1 VKTMS
6 SHIPSEKTETVQE
19 TVELLN
25 EYGVIA
31 AADLNKVTSAMLQDM
46 RRQLRGRLHFKVLK
60 NTLMRISMEQAGK
73 EGHDAFI
80 EQVAGPNVFMFTN
93 GNPFKV
99 AMELD
104 ANRVRVFAKAG
115 DPALDDIVF
124 SAGNTGLSPGPLIG
138 KFGVLGVRTRI
149 EGGNIWV
156 AQDTTVCRAGEP
168 INMDLADLLQ
178 RMSIRASEMGL
189 RVKAVYERGDIIPGD
204 ALILDLN
211 DYRSRLEQAI
221 GGAFKVAVEAA
232 YYTPA
237 TVPTILAK
245 AFQQARSVALEAEW
259 ATRDTVELLIAKAN
273 SQARSLASM
282 VGKKMAE
289 Q

>member
-1 VKTMS
+1 MS

-156 AQDTTVCRAGEP
+156 VHDTTVCRVGEP
-168 INMDLADLLQ
+168 INADLADLLQ

-259 ATRDTVELLIAKAN
+259 ATRDTVELLITKAN

>member
-1 VKTMS
+1 MS
-6 SHIPSEKTETVQE
+6 SHIPIEKTETVQE

-25 EYGVIA
+25 EYEIIA

-46 RRQLRGRLHFKVLK
+46 RRQLRGRLRFKVLK

-73 EGHDAFI
+73 EGHDAFM

-115 DPALDDIVF
+115 DIALDNIVF

-156 AQDTTVCRAGEP
+156 AQDTTVCRAGMP
-168 INMDLADLLQ
+168 INEDLVDLLQ
-178 RMSIRASEMGL
+178 RMGIRASEMGL
-189 RVKAVYERGDIIPGD
+189 RVKAVYERGDVIPGE
-204 ALILDLN
+204 ALILDLD

-259 ATRDTVELLIAKAN
+259 ATRDTVELLITKAN

>member
-1 VKTMS
+1 MS

-25 EYGVIA
+25 EYDVIA

-46 RRQLRGRLHFKVLK
+46 RRQLRGRLKFKVLK

-73 EGHDAFI
+73 EGHAAFI

-115 DPALDDIVF
+115 DLALDDIVF

-138 KFGVLGVRTRI
+138 KFGVLAVRTRI
-149 EGGNIWV
+149 ESGNIWV

-168 INMDLADLLQ
+168 INEDLADLLQ
-178 RMSIRASEMGL
+178 RMGMRASEMGL
-189 RVKAVYERGDIIPGD
+189 RVKAVYERGDVIPGD
-204 ALILDLN
+204 VLILDLN

-259 ATRDTVELLIAKAN
+259 ATRDTVELLITKAN

>member
-1 VKTMS
+1 MS
-6 SHIPSEKTETVQE
+6 SHIPSEKTETVQKA
-19 TVELLN
+19 VELLK
-25 EYGVIA
+25 EYDVIA

-93 GNPFKV
+93 GNPFKI

-156 AQDTTVCRAGEP
+156 AHDTTVCRAGEP
-168 INMDLADLLQ
+168 INADLADLLQ
-178 RMSIRASEMGL
+178 RMGIRASEMGL
-189 RVKAVYERGDIIPGD
+189 RVKAVYERGDVIPGD
-204 ALILDLN
+204 ALILDLD

-259 ATRDTVELLIAKAN
+259 ATRDTVELLITKAN

>member
-1 VKTMS
+1 MS
-6 SHIPSEKTETVQE
+6 SHIPSEKIETVQE
-19 TVELLN
+19 TVELLK
-25 EYGVIA
+25 EYDVIA
-31 AADLNKVTSAMLQDM
+31 AADLNKVSSAMLQDM

-60 NTLMRISMEQAGK
+60 NTLMRISMEEAGK
-73 EGHDAFI
+73 EGYDEFI
-80 EQVAGPNVFMFTN
+80 EQAAGPNVFMFTN
-93 GNPFKV
+93 GNPFRV

-104 ANRVRVFAKAG
+104 ANKVSVFAKAG
-115 DPALDDIVF
+115 DIAMDDIAL

-149 EGGNIWV
+149 EAGNIWV
-156 AQDTTVCRAGEP
+156 VQDTTVCRAGEP
-168 INMDLADLLQ
+168 INEELTDLLQ
-178 RMSIRASEMGL
+178 RMGIRVSEMGL
-189 RVKAVYERGDIIPGD
+189 RVKTVYERGDVIPGD
-204 ALILDLN
+204 ALILDLD

-245 AFQQARSVALEAEW
+245 AFQQARSVALESEW
-259 ATRDTVELLIAKAN
+259 PTKDTIELLITKAH
-273 SQARSLASM
+273 SQARSLASK
-282 VGKKMAE
+282 VGKEMAG

>member
-1 VKTMS
+1 MS

-19 TVELLN
+19 AVELLN
-25 EYGVIA
+25 EYDIIA
-31 AADLNKVTSAMLQDM
+31 AADLNKVTSSMLQDM
-46 RRQLRGRLHFKVLK
+46 RRQLRGRLRFKVLK

-73 EGHDAFI
+73 EGHEAFI

-115 DPALDDIVF
+115 DLALDNIVF

-156 AQDTTVCRAGEP
+156 AQDTTVCRVGEP
-168 INMDLADLLQ
+168 INEDLVDLLQ
-178 RMSIRASEMGL
+178 RMGIRASEMGL
-189 RVKAVYERGDIIPGD
+189 RVKAVYERGDIIPGE
-204 ALILDLN
+204 ALILDLD
-211 DYRSRLEQAI
+211 DYRSRLEHAI

-259 ATRDTVELLIAKAN
+259 ATRDTVELLITKAN
-273 SQARSLASM
+273 SQARSLASL

>member
-1 VKTMS
+1 
-6 SHIPSEKTETVQE
+6 
-19 TVELLN
+19 
-25 EYGVIA
+25 
-31 AADLNKVTSAMLQDM
+31 
-46 RRQLRGRLHFKVLK
+46 
-60 NTLMRISMEQAGK
+60 MEQAGK
-73 EGHDAFI
+73 ESYDAFM

-115 DPALDDIVF
+115 DLALDNIVL

-156 AQDTTVCRAGEP
+156 VQDTTVCKAGEP
-168 INMDLADLLQ
+168 INEELVDLLQ
-178 RMSIRASEMGL
+178 RMGVRASEMGL

-204 ALILDLN
+204 ALILDLD

-232 YYTPA
+232 YFTPA

-259 ATRDTVELLIAKAN
+259 ATKDTVELLIAKAN
-273 SQARSLASM
+273 SQARSLASA
-282 VGKKMAE
+282 VGKKMVE
-289 Q
+289 

>member
-1 VKTMS
+1 MS

-19 TVELLN
+19 AVELLK
-25 EYGVIA
+25 EYDVIA
-31 AADLNKVTSAMLQDM
+31 AADLNKVTSSMLQDM
-46 RRQLRGRLHFKVLK
+46 RRQLRGRLKFKVLK

-73 EGHDAFI
+73 EGHEAFI

-115 DPALDDIVF
+115 DLALDNIVF

-156 AQDTTVCRAGEP
+156 AQDTTVCRAGKP
-168 INMDLADLLQ
+168 INEDLVDLLQ
-178 RMSIRASEMGL
+178 RMGIRASEMGL
-189 RVKAVYERGDIIPGD
+189 RVKAVYERGDVIPGD
-204 ALILDLN
+204 ALILDLD

-259 ATRDTVELLIAKAN
+259 ATKDTVELLITKAN

>member
-1 VKTMS
+1 MS

-19 TVELLN
+19 AVELLK
-25 EYGVIA
+25 EYDVIA
-31 AADLNKVTSAMLQDM
+31 AADLNKVTSSMLQDM
-46 RRQLRGRLHFKVLK
+46 RRQLRGRLKFKVLK

-73 EGHDAFI
+73 EGHEAFI

-115 DPALDDIVF
+115 DLALDNIVF

-156 AQDTTVCRAGEP
+156 AQDTTVCRVGEP
-168 INMDLADLLQ
+168 INEDLVDLLQ
-178 RMSIRASEMGL
+178 RMGIRASEMGL
-189 RVKAVYERGDIIPGD
+189 RVKAVYERGDIIPGE
-204 ALILDLN
+204 ALILDLD
-211 DYRSRLEQAI
+211 DYRSRLEHAI

-259 ATRDTVELLIAKAN
+259 ATRDTVELLITKAN

>member
-1 VKTMS
+1 MS
-6 SHIPSEKTETVQE
+6 SHIPSEKTETVQKA
-19 TVELLN
+19 VELLK
-25 EYGVIA
+25 EYDVIA

-60 NTLMRISMEQAGK
+60 NTLMRISMKQAGK

-80 EQVAGPNVFMFTN
+80 DQVAGPNVFMFTN
-93 GNPFKV
+93 GNPFKI

-104 ANRVRVFAKAG
+104 ANRVRVFSKAG

-156 AQDTTVCRAGEP
+156 AHDTTVCRVGEP
-168 INMDLADLLQ
+168 INADLADLLQ
-178 RMSIRASEMGL
+178 RMGIRSSEMGL
-189 RVKAVYERGDIIPGD
+189 RVKAVYERGDVIPGD
-204 ALILDLN
+204 ALILDLD

-259 ATRDTVELLIAKAN
+259 ATRDTVELLITKAN

>member
-1 VKTMS
+1 MS

-73 EGHDAFI
+73 EGHDAFM

-168 INMDLADLLQ
+168 INADLADLLQ

-204 ALILDLN
+204 ALILDLD

-259 ATRDTVELLIAKAN
+259 ATRDTVELLITKAN

>member
-1 VKTMS
+1 MS
-6 SHIPSEKTETVQE
+6 SHIPSEKTETVHE

-25 EYGVIA
+25 EYDIIA
-31 AADLNKVTSAMLQDM
+31 AADLNKVTSSMLQDM
-46 RRQLRGRLHFKVLK
+46 RRQLRGRLKFKVLK

-73 EGHDAFI
+73 DGHEAFI

-115 DPALDDIVF
+115 DLALDNIVL

-156 AQDTTVCRAGEP
+156 VQDTTVCRAGEP
-168 INMDLADLLQ
+168 INEDLVDLLQ
-178 RMSIRASEMGL
+178 RIGIRASEMGL

-204 ALILDLN
+204 ALILDLD

-232 YYTPA
+232 YFTPA

-259 ATRDTVELLIAKAN
+259 ATRDTVGLLIAKAN
-273 SQARSLASM
+273 SQARSLANM

>member
-1 VKTMS
+1 MS

-31 AADLNKVTSAMLQDM
+31 AADLNKVTSAMLQDV
-46 RRQLRGRLHFKVLK
+46 RRQLRGRLRFKVLK

-73 EGHDAFI
+73 EGHDAFM

-204 ALILDLN
+204 ALILDLD

-232 YYTPA
+232 YYAPA

-259 ATRDTVELLIAKAN
+259 ATRDTVELLIVRAN

>member
-1 VKTMS
+1 MS
-6 SHIPSEKTETVQE
+6 SNIPSEKTETVQE

-25 EYGVIA
+25 QYDVIA

-46 RRQLRGRLHFKVLK
+46 RRRLRGRLKFKVLK

-80 EQVAGPNVFMFTN
+80 EQAAGPNVFMFTN
-93 GNPFKV
+93 GNPFRV

-104 ANRVRVFAKAG
+104 ANKVKVFAKAG
-115 DPALDDIVF
+115 DTAMDDIALN
-124 SAGNTGLSPGPLIG
+124 AGNTGLSPGPLIG
-138 KFGVLGVRTRI
+138 KFGALGVRTRI

-156 AQDTTVCRAGEP
+156 TQDTTVCRAGDP
-168 INMDLADLLQ
+168 INEDLADLLQ
-178 RMSIRASEMGL
+178 RMGIRVSEMSL
-189 RVKAVYERGDIIPGD
+189 RVKTVYEKGDIIPGD
-204 ALILDLN
+204 ALILDLD
-211 DYRSRLEQAI
+211 DYRSRLGQAI
-221 GGAFKVAVEAA
+221 GGAFRVAVEAA

-245 AFQQARSVALEAEW
+245 AFQQARSVALESEW
-259 ATRDTVELLIAKAN
+259 PTRDTVELLITKAN
-273 SQARSLASM
+273 SQARSLASR
-282 VGKKMAE
+282 VGEKLAE

>member
-1 VKTMS
+1 MS

-19 TVELLN
+19 AVELLK
-25 EYGVIA
+25 EYDVIA
-31 AADLNKVTSAMLQDM
+31 AADLNKVTSSMLQDM
-46 RRQLRGRLHFKVLK
+46 RRQLRGRLKFKVLK

-73 EGHDAFI
+73 EGHEAFI

-115 DPALDDIVF
+115 DLALDNIVF

-168 INMDLADLLQ
+168 INEDLVDLLQ
-178 RMSIRASEMGL
+178 RMGIRASEMGL
-189 RVKAVYERGDIIPGD
+189 RVKAVYERGDVIPGD
-204 ALILDLN
+204 ALILDLD

-259 ATRDTVELLIAKAN
+259 ATKDTVELLIAKAN
-273 SQARSLASM
+273 SQARSHASM
-282 VGKKMAE
+282 VGKKMAG

>member
-1 VKTMS
+1 MS
-6 SHIPSEKTETVQE
+6 SHIPSEKTETVQKA
-19 TVELLN
+19 VELLK
-25 EYGVIA
+25 EYDVIA

-93 GNPFKV
+93 GNPFKI

-104 ANRVRVFAKAG
+104 ANRVRVFSKAG

-156 AQDTTVCRAGEP
+156 AHDTTVCRAGEP
-168 INMDLADLLQ
+168 INADLADLLQ
-178 RMSIRASEMGL
+178 RMGIRASEMGL
-189 RVKAVYERGDIIPGD
+189 RVKAVYERGDVIPGD
-204 ALILDLN
+204 ALILDLD

-259 ATRDTVELLIAKAN
+259 ATRDTVELLITKAN

>member
-1 VKTMS
+1 MS
-6 SHIPSEKTETVQE
+6 SHIPPEKTETVQE

-25 EYGVIA
+25 EYDIIA
-31 AADLNKVTSAMLQDM
+31 AADLTKVTSAMLQDM
-46 RRQLRGRLHFKVLK
+46 RRQLRGRLKFKVLK

-80 EQVAGPNVFMFTN
+80 EQVAGPNVFLFTN

-115 DPALDDIVF
+115 DIALDNIIF

-156 AQDTTVCRAGEP
+156 VQDTTVCRAGEP
-168 INMDLADLLQ
+168 INEDLADLLQ
-178 RMSIRASEMGL
+178 RMGIRVSEMAL

-204 ALILDLN
+204 ALILDLD
-211 DYRSRLEQAI
+211 DYGSRLEQAI

-232 YYTPA
+232 YYTPSTA
-237 TVPTILAK
+237 PTILAK

-282 VGKKMAE
+282 VGKEIAE
-289 Q
+289 Y

>member
-1 VKTMS
+1 MS

-19 TVELLN
+19 TVELLK
-25 EYGVIA
+25 EYDIIA
-31 AADLNKVTSAMLQDM
+31 AADLNKVTSAMLQDV
-46 RRQLRGRLHFKVLK
+46 RRQLRGRLRFKVLK
-60 NTLMRISMEQAGK
+60 NTLMKISMEQAGK
-73 EGHDAFI
+73 EGHDAFM

-156 AQDTTVCRAGEP
+156 AQDTTVCRVGEP

-178 RMSIRASEMGL
+178 RMSIRTSEMGL

-204 ALILDLN
+204 ALILDLD

-259 ATRDTVELLIAKAN
+259 ATRDTVELLITKAN

>member
-1 VKTMS
+1 MS

-25 EYGVIA
+25 EYDIIA

-46 RRQLRGRLHFKVLK
+46 RRQLRGRLKFKVLK

-73 EGHDAFI
+73 ESHEAFM

-115 DPALDDIVF
+115 DLALDNIVL

-156 AQDTTVCRAGEP
+156 TQDTTVCRVGEP
-168 INMDLADLLQ
+168 INEDLVDLLQ
-178 RMSIRASEMGL
+178 RMGVRASEMAL

-204 ALILDLN
+204 ALILDLD

-232 YYTPA
+232 YFTPA

-259 ATRDTVELLIAKAN
+259 ATKDTVELLIAKAN

>member
-1 VKTMS
+1 M
-6 SHIPSEKTETVQE
+6 
-19 TVELLN
+19 
-25 EYGVIA
+25 
-31 AADLNKVTSAMLQDM
+31 
-46 RRQLRGRLHFKVLK
+46 
-60 NTLMRISMEQAGK
+60 
-73 EGHDAFI
+73 
-80 EQVAGPNVFMFTN
+80 
-93 GNPFKV
+93 
-99 AMELD
+99 
-104 ANRVRVFAKAG
+104 
-115 DPALDDIVF
+115 
-124 SAGNTGLSPGPLIG
+124 
-138 KFGVLGVRTRI
+138 RTRI
-149 EGGNIWV
+149 EGGNIWIV
-156 AQDTTVCRAGEP
+156 HDTTVCRVGEP
-168 INMDLADLLQ
+168 INADLADLLQ

-189 RVKAVYERGDIIPGD
+189 RVKAVYERGDVIPGD
-204 ALILDLN
+204 ALILDLD

>member
-1 VKTMS
+1 MS
-6 SHIPSEKTETVQE
+6 SHIPSEKIETVQKA
-19 TVELLN
+19 VELLN
-25 EYGVIA
+25 EYDVIA

-60 NTLMRISMEQAGK
+60 NTLMRISMKQAGK

-93 GNPFKV
+93 GNPFKI

-156 AQDTTVCRAGEP
+156 AHDTTVCRVGEP
-168 INMDLADLLQ
+168 INADLADLLQ
-178 RMSIRASEMGL
+178 RMGIRSSEMGL
-189 RVKAVYERGDIIPGD
+189 RVKAVYERGDVIPGD
-204 ALILDLN
+204 ALILDLD

-259 ATRDTVELLIAKAN
+259 ATRDTVELLITKAN

>member
-6 SHIPSEKTETVQE
+6 SHIPIEKTETVQE

-25 EYGVIA
+25 EYDIVA

-46 RRQLRGRLHFKVLK
+46 RRQLRGRLRFKVLK

-73 EGHDAFI
+73 ESYDAFM

-115 DPALDDIVF
+115 DLALDNIVL

-156 AQDTTVCRAGEP
+156 VQDTTVCKAGEP
-168 INMDLADLLQ
+168 INEELVDLLQ
-178 RMSIRASEMGL
+178 RMGVRASEMGL

-204 ALILDLN
+204 ALILDLD

-232 YYTPA
+232 YFTPA

-259 ATRDTVELLIAKAN
+259 ATKDTVELLIAKAN
-273 SQARSLASM
+273 SQARSLASA
-282 VGKKMAE
+282 VGKKMVE
-289 Q
+289 

>member
-1 VKTMS
+1 MS

-46 RRQLRGRLHFKVLK
+46 RRQLRGRLRFKVLK

-73 EGHDAFI
+73 EGHDAFM

-115 DPALDDIVF
+115 DIALDNIVL

-156 AQDTTVCRAGEP
+156 VQDTTVCRVGEP
-168 INMDLADLLQ
+168 INEDLVDLLQ
-178 RMSIRASEMGL
+178 RMGVRASEMGL

-204 ALILDLN
+204 ALILDLD

-232 YYTPA
+232 YFTPA

-259 ATRDTVELLIAKAN
+259 ATRDTVELLITKAN

>member
-1 VKTMS
+1 MS

-46 RRQLRGRLHFKVLK
+46 RMQLRGRLKFKVLK

-73 EGHDAFI
+73 EGHDAFM

-115 DPALDDIVF
+115 DIALDNIVL

-156 AQDTTVCRAGEP
+156 VQDTTVCRVGEP
-168 INMDLADLLQ
+168 INMDLVDLLQ
-178 RMSIRASEMGL
+178 RMGVRASEMGL

-204 ALILDLN
+204 ALILDLD

-259 ATRDTVELLIAKAN
+259 ATRDTVELLITKAN

>member
-1 VKTMS
+1 MS
-6 SHIPSEKTETVQE
+6 SHIPSEKTETVQKA
-19 TVELLN
+19 VELLK
-25 EYGVIA
+25 EYDVIA

-60 NTLMRISMEQAGK
+60 NTLMRISMKQAGK

-80 EQVAGPNVFMFTN
+80 DQVAGPNVFMFTN
-93 GNPFKV
+93 GNPFKI

-104 ANRVRVFAKAG
+104 ANRVRVFSKAG

-156 AQDTTVCRAGEP
+156 AHDTTVCRVGEP
-168 INMDLADLLQ
+168 INADLADLLQ
-178 RMSIRASEMGL
+178 RMGIRSSEMGL
-189 RVKAVYERGDIIPGD
+189 RVKAVYERGDVIPGD
-204 ALILDLN
+204 ALILDLD